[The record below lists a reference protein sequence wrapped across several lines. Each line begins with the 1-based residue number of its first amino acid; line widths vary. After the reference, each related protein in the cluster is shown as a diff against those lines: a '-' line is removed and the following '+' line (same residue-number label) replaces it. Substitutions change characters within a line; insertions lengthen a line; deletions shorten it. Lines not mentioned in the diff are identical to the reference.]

1 MDALTHLLDGVRAR
15 GALFSQSILTPPWSI
30 RFAHG
35 APLTL
40 ASMVRGDAWL
50 IPHSGEPLHLAEGS
64 VAIVNG
70 PNPHTI
76 ANHPDTDPTC
86 IVTSATTCTTPDGT
100 DISEET
106 SLGTRTFGCDRD
118 GPDLLLSGSYEAAGE
133 VSQRLLST
141 LPEAVVVPADE
152 YHSPLAQLVAE
163 EIACDE
169 PGQQAVLDRLLDLVL
184 ISALRH
190 WFSSTHTHDAAWY
203 TAYSDPVVGHALR
216 LIHAKAAHDWTVESL
231 AKECGVSRPALARRF
246 TELVGQSPKA
256 YLTQWRMA
264 LAADLLRNSDATVGS
279 IARQVGYGSTF
290 ALSVAFKRHHQLAP
304 SDYRNGVKSTEMA
317 R

>member
-30 RFAHG
+30 RFAHA

-40 ASMVRGDAWL
+40 ASMVRGGGWL
-50 IPHSGEPLHLAEGS
+50 IPHSGNAVPLAEGD
-64 VAIVNG
+64 VAIISG
-70 PNPHTI
+70 SEPHTI
-76 ANHPDTDPTC
+76 AHDPDAEPTC
-86 IVTSATTCTTPDGT
+86 IVTSATSCSTPDGT
-100 DISEET
+100 DLSEST
-106 SLGTRTFGCDRD
+106 SLGTRTYGYDHD

-133 VSQRLLST
+133 VSQRLLAA
-141 LPEAVVVPADE
+141 LPEAIVVPADE
-152 YHSPLAQLVAE
+152 YRSPLAQLVAE

-190 WFSSTHTHDAAWY
+190 WFSHAPNATWY
-203 TAYSDPVVGHALR
+203 TAYSDPIVGHALR
-216 LIHAKAAHDWTVESL
+216 LIHAKAAHEWTVESL

-290 ALSVAFKRHHQLAP
+290 ALSVAFKRHHQQNP
-304 SDYRNGVKSTEMA
+304 SDYRNGVASIELA